1 MRASLQIVGEWSD
14 VRTGVPDGRSINYSR
29 EYIKMECCTMIRVQ
43 ICAKRIFT
51 RIGNG
56 CYNKHYNVWEEKTMA
71 KTSAAQQR
79 AVHKYVKNNYDR
91 LELSVP
97 KGEKAAIQQAAK
109 QAGQSVNAYI
119 YEAVCARMQQENAM
133 SDTPGVVK
141 KLVRDTDPVE

>member
-1 MRASLQIVGEWSD
+1 
-14 VRTGVPDGRSINYSR
+14 
-29 EYIKMECCTMIRVQ
+29 
-43 ICAKRIFT
+43 
-51 RIGNG
+51 
-56 CYNKHYNVWEEKTMA
+56 MA

-97 KGEKAAIQQAAK
+97 KGEKATIQQAAK
-109 QAGQSVNAYI
+109 QAWQSVNAYI

-141 KLVRDTDPVE
+141 NLEWDTDPVE

>member
-1 MRASLQIVGEWSD
+1 
-14 VRTGVPDGRSINYSR
+14 
-29 EYIKMECCTMIRVQ
+29 
-43 ICAKRIFT
+43 
-51 RIGNG
+51 
-56 CYNKHYNVWEEKTMA
+56 MA

-119 YEAVCARMQQENAM
+119 YEAVCARMQPKDAIA
-133 SDTPGVVK
+133 TKIGVVK
-141 KLVRDTDPVE
+141 NLEGDADSVE

>member
-1 MRASLQIVGEWSD
+1 
-14 VRTGVPDGRSINYSR
+14 
-29 EYIKMECCTMIRVQ
+29 
-43 ICAKRIFT
+43 
-51 RIGNG
+51 
-56 CYNKHYNVWEEKTMA
+56 MA

-97 KGEKAAIQQAAK
+97 KGEKATIQQAAK

-141 KLVRDTDPVE
+141 NLEGDTDSVEGDSCSISPDLIKI